1 MSKLALGGALALSLA
16 LVLSGCAN
24 PTGTSGQISY
34 FTEGVIKDIEQI
46 DLQKNS
52 YDTKKHAALGAIVGA
67 AAGQLIGGDTK
78 GTLIGAGIGAV
89 AGGVGAMAADQGTG
103 MRLTV
108 NTSNGLVLI
117 DQPYSCLFKVN
128 AKVRLINQDG
138 STQLQVYD
146 GTRYRTATAD
156 SPSDCPLY

>member
-1 MSKLALGGALALSLA
+1 
-16 LVLSGCAN
+16 
-24 PTGTSGQISY
+24 
-34 FTEGVIKDIEQI
+34 
-46 DLQKNS
+46 
-52 YDTKKHAALGAIVGA
+52 
-67 AAGQLIGGDTK
+67 
-78 GTLIGAGIGAV
+78 
-89 AGGVGAMAADQGTG
+89 MAADQGTG